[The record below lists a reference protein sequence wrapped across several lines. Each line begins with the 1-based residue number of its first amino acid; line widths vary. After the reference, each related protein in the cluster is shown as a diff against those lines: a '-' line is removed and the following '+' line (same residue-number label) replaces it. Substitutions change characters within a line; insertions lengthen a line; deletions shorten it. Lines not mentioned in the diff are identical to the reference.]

1 MWHRC
6 SIFQFLLV
14 FFKFDIDTTPLHG
27 QARRLSVFHSPSCAK
42 FFRFFERNGKC
53 SSGIRFFSP
62 PETMHSCE
70 GKVLAS
76 AQYISD
82 KATDVTISN
91 EGVQSAALIV
101 RSSPSEIQGV

>member
-1 MWHRC
+1 MWHNR
-6 SIFQFLLV
+6 SIFQFHFV
-14 FFKFDIDTTPLHG
+14 FFEFDIDTTPLHG

-42 FFRFFERNGKC
+42 FFGFFERNGN
-53 SSGIRFFSP
+53 IRFFSSTSA
-62 PETMHSCE
+62 ETMHSCE

-101 RSSPSEIQGV
+101 RSLRHPRCMIV